1 MRESSRMS
9 DLVTCPRCGATFPY
23 QPASRGQASSSPA
36 RLEFEARRRELLRL
50 KELEAGQAQGPRV
63 QPAAPSEDP
72 EIPRLKATWVQKD
85 SDFDIARSLAERK
98 PSAPTP
104 QREEVAS
111 RPKKPV
117 DRARHAAYMRGW
129 RQQRALRKLLGE
141 A

>member
-1 MRESSRMS
+1 VRITHERDGALPAVRRDVPLRTGWAGAGLALSRE
-9 DLVTCPRCGATFPY
+9 
-23 QPASRGQASSSPA
+23 
-36 RLEFEARRRELLRL
+36 LEFEAKRSELRL
-50 KELEAGQAQGPRV
+50 QKVGAGQAHEPRV
-63 QPAAPSEDP
+63 QPAVSSEDP
-72 EIPRLKATWVQKD
+72 EIPRLMGTWIQAD
-85 SDFDIARSLAERK
+85 EDIARSLAERK

-104 QREEVAS
+104 LREEVAS

>member
-1 MRESSRMS
+1 MSRV
-9 DLVTCPRCGATFPY
+9 VTCPRCGAAFPY
-23 QPASRGQASSSPA
+23 EPANRVQASPGPA
-36 RLEFEARRRELLRL
+36 RLEFEAKRRELLQLR
-50 KELEAGQAQGPRV
+50 ELEPGQAQGAQR
-63 QPAAPSEDP
+63 QPAASSEDP
-72 EIPRLKATWVQKD
+72 EIPRLKATWIQKD